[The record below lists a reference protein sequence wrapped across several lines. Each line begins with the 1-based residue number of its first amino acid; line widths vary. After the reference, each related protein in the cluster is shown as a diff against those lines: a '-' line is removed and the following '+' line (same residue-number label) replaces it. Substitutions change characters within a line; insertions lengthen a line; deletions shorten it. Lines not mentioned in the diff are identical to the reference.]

1 MRNIKGGYQI
11 INFKNIYINSQNKS
25 VIKGI
30 YEKIEKSNR
39 KPLLFSGILNDTN
52 ALKVG
57 DIFVNL
63 MHTTIDTKNAY
74 YCKVFITNDEG
85 EYIVINEDDE
95 VYIKETIV

>member
-11 INFKNIYINSQNKS
+11 INFKNIPINGQVRN

-39 KPLLFSGILNDTN
+39 KPLLFSGIFNDTN
-52 ALKVG
+52 GLKIG

-85 EYIVINEDDE
+85 EYLVINEDDE
-95 VYIKETIV
+95 IYIKEII